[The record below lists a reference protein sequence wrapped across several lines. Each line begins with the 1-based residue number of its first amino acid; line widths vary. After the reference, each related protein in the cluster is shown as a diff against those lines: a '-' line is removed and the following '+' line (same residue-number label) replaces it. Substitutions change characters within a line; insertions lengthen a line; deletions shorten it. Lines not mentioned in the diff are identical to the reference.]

1 MEELQS
7 TEILDREI
15 LEDARKKAAR
25 ILKTADDSIA
35 AKAAEWEAKAQANV
49 DDLRAAHA
57 SALARAGSEI
67 MARLPMDKRRAKA
80 EKIECLLRQA
90 VHGWYTALGSGGA
103 LALLQKELT
112 ARLAVCG
119 DLFAAGARPRIL
131 ARGLDRAGV
140 EAALRGLLP
149 ALPPGNT
156 DIIEEKAAAGGYPE
170 IIIETPQV
178 RVTASIQKTAD
189 YFLHKNRAQLL
200 AALLGDDF
208 SPDEDSVAGNGLAG
222 GEAP

>member
-25 ILKTADDSIA
+25 ILKTADESAA
-35 AKAAEWEAKAQANV
+35 AKAAEWEQKIQASV
-49 DDLRAAHA
+49 DELRVKYAARI
-57 SALARAGSEI
+57 ALAESEI

-80 EKIECLLRQA
+80 EKIERLLRSA
-90 VHGWYTALGSGGA
+90 VESWYASLKRKQV
-103 LALLQKELT
+103 LALLQKEL
-112 ARLAVCG
+112 AVRLAECG
-119 DLFAAGARPRIL
+119 ELFAAGGQPRVLVCAL
-131 ARGLDRAGV
+131 ARA
-140 EAALRGLLP
+140 EAKAVLGAVLP
-149 ALPPGNT
+149 GSRC
-156 DIIEEKAAAGGYPE
+156 IIEEKAAAGGYPE

-189 YFLHKNRAQLL
+189 YFLHKNRAELL

-208 SPDEDSVAGNGLAG
+208 SPDEDTGAGNCPAG